1 MKIPPNFTES
11 SKITRL
17 LDQIEELLA
26 KYNTIKPS
34 DLVLK
39 FKRRASILKSS
50 LYSARIEGNKL
61 DDSSIRSFALLPK
74 SVAKLELSNLVRA
87 IEYVHKQN
95 WSDGVKVQDLKNLH
109 SLVMKDLYTGSGSLR
124 LEPSAIYNMAGVA
137 VYLCPAVT
145 DVVPLTTELLG
156 YINTKQVYS
165 PLVQVAL
172 SHFVF
177 EKIHPFLDGNG
188 RVGRVFIHLLMK
200 KYSYDTLGMLSFE
213 EYIDKNRQ
221 DYYDLL
227 GSDSSDVGGFVEFI
241 LESFV
246 YGLQSGLNSLQEV
259 VTISP
264 LMYLMPRRQEILALL
279 RDHPHSSFDFLH
291 RRFFSI
297 PPRTLR
303 YDLKYLCDHGYIIK
317 IGSTNGALYTPKAS

>member
-1 MKIPPNFTES
+1 MKIPPYFTES

-17 LDQIEELLA
+17 LDQIEELLT
-26 KYNTIKPS
+26 KYNAVKPS

-39 FKRRASILKSS
+39 YKRRASFLKSS

-61 DDSSIRSFALLPK
+61 DDSSMRNFASLPK
-74 SVAKLELSNLVRA
+74 SLAKLELSNLVKA
-87 IEYVHKQN
+87 IELVHKQN
-95 WSDGVKVQDLKNLH
+95 WFDDVQVQDLKNLH
-109 SLVMKDLYTGSGSLR
+109 SLVMKDLYAGAGSLR
-124 LEPSAIYNMAGVA
+124 QEPSAIYNMAGVA
-137 VYLCPAVT
+137 VYLCPAVS
-145 DVVPLTTELLG
+145 DVMPLSTQLLG
-156 YINTKQVYS
+156 YINTKQAYS
-165 PLVQVAL
+165 PLIQVAL

-188 RVGRVFIHLLMK
+188 RVGRVLIHLLMK
-200 KYSYDTLGMLSFE
+200 KYGYDTLGMLSFE

-227 GSDSSDVGGFVEFI
+227 GSDSSDISGFVEFL

-259 VTISP
+259 VEASP

-279 RDHPHSSFDFLH
+279 VDHPHSSFDFLH

-317 IGSTNGALYTPKAS
+317 IGTTNGVLYSPKV

>member
-1 MKIPPNFTES
+1 MKIPPKFTES

-17 LDQIEELLA
+17 LDQIEELLT
-26 KYNTIKPS
+26 KYNTIKPD

-61 DDSSIRSFALLPK
+61 DDSFMSSFASLPK
-74 SVAKLELSNLVRA
+74 SLAKLELSNLVKA
-87 IEYVHKQN
+87 IELVHKRT
-95 WSDGVKVQDLKNLH
+95 WSDDIEVQDLKNLH
-109 SLVMKDLYTGSGSLR
+109 SLVMKDLYAGAGSLR
-124 LEPSAIYNMAGVA
+124 QEPSAIYNMAGVA
-137 VYLCPAVT
+137 VYLCPAVS
-145 DVVPLTTELLG
+145 DVIPLTTELLG
-156 YINTKQVYS
+156 YINVKQAYN
-165 PLVQVAL
+165 PLIQVAL
-172 SHFVF
+172 SHFIF

-188 RVGRVFIHLLMK
+188 RVGRVLIHLLMK
-200 KYSYDTLGMLSFE
+200 KYGYDTLGMLSFE

-227 GSDSSDVGGFVEFI
+227 GSESSDVSGFVEFI

-259 VTISP
+259 VPISP
-264 LMYLMPRRQEILALL
+264 LMYLMPRRQEILSLL
-279 RDHPHSSFDFLH
+279 ADHPHSSFDFLH

-317 IGSTNGALYTPKAS
+317 IGSTNGVLYSPKV

>member
-1 MKIPPNFTES
+1 MKIPPKFTES

-17 LDQIEELLA
+17 LDQIEELLT
-26 KYNTIKPS
+26 KYNAIKPD

-39 FKRRASILKSS
+39 LKRRASILKSS

-61 DDSSIRSFALLPK
+61 DDSSMSSFASLPK
-74 SVAKLELSNLVRA
+74 SLAKLELSNLVKA
-87 IEYVHKQN
+87 IELVHKRT
-95 WSDGVKVQDLKNLH
+95 WSDDIELQDLKNLH
-109 SLVMKDLYTGSGSLR
+109 SLVMKDLYAGAGSLR
-124 LEPSAIYNMAGVA
+124 QEPSAIYNMAGVA
-137 VYLCPAVT
+137 VYLCPAVS
-145 DVVPLTTELLG
+145 DVIPLTTELLE
-156 YINTKQVYS
+156 YISTKQAYS
-165 PLVQVAL
+165 PLIQVAL

-188 RVGRVFIHLLMK
+188 RVGRVLIHLLMK
-200 KYSYDTLGMLSFE
+200 KYGYDTLGMLSFE

-227 GSDSSDVGGFVEFI
+227 GSGSSDISGFVEFI

-246 YGLQSGLNSLQEV
+246 YGLQSGLNSLQELV
-259 VTISP
+259 PISP
-264 LMYLMPRRQEILALL
+264 LIYLMPRRQEILALL
-279 RDHPHSSFDFLH
+279 TDHPHSSFDFLH

-317 IGSTNGALYTPKAS
+317 IGSTNGVLYSPKV

>member
-1 MKIPPNFTES
+1 MKIPPKFTQS

-26 KYNTIKPS
+26 KYNATRPN

-39 FKRRASILKSS
+39 LKRRASILKSS

-61 DDSSIRSFALLPK
+61 DDTSLRSFASLPK
-74 SVAKLELSNLVRA
+74 SLAKLELSNLVKA
-87 IEYVHKQN
+87 IELIHKQN
-95 WSDGVKVQDLKNLH
+95 WSDDVQVQDLKNIH
-109 SLVMKDLYTGSGSLR
+109 SLVMKDLYAGAGSLR

-137 VYLCPAVT
+137 VYMCPAVS
-145 DVVPLTTELLG
+145 DVVPLTTELLH
-156 YINTKQVYS
+156 YVNTKQSYS
-165 PLVQVAL
+165 PLIQVAL

-200 KYSYDTLGMLSFE
+200 KYGYDTLGMLSFE

-227 GSDSSDVGGFVEFI
+227 GAESSDVSGFVEFL

-246 YGLQSGLNSLQEV
+246 YGLQSGLNSLQEAV
-259 VTISP
+259 PTTP
-264 LMYLMPRRQEILALL
+264 LMYLMPRRQEIVALL
-279 RDHPHSSFDFLH
+279 ADHPHSSFDFLH
-291 RRFFSI
+291 RRFFSV
-297 PPRTLR
+297 PARTLR
-303 YDLKYLCDHGYIIK
+303 YDLKYLSDHGHITK
-317 IGSTNGALYTPKAS
+317 IGTTNGALYSPKV